1 MREFFLILSEK
12 LMMWVKYIEGQ
23 GPFKSA
29 APQNFSHSPI
39 STLCLKKFVKVPFWS
54 SFQF

>member
-29 APQNFSHSPI
+29 APQNFSYSPI